1 MISFDFIL
9 VVVRCQDQFLYGDA
23 CRELLITIVYDIH
36 VYFHPYVDGH
46 EDVDVNLR

>member
-1 MISFDFIL
+1 MGTL
-9 VVVRCQDQFLYGDA
+9 VGTDNYH
-23 CRELLITIVYDIH
+23 YDIH

>member
-1 MISFDFIL
+1 MGSL
-9 VVVRCQDQFLYGDA
+9 VGTDN
-23 CRELLITIVYDIH
+23 YDIH